1 MADEINQINPKCL
14 FVGLIQEK
22 ERTKDLL
29 DAASFCESMAT
40 ELLAIAS
47 SMEGAARLLTSLDRR
62 QMTLL
67 DVLVEQEQKE
77 VISQP
82 LVQRY
87 LQVKIAI

>member
-1 MADEINQINPKCL
+1 
-14 FVGLIQEK
+14 
-22 ERTKDLL
+22 
-29 DAASFCESMAT
+29 MAT

-67 DVLVEQEQKE
+67 DVLIEQEQKE

-87 LQVKIAI
+87 LQVKSLLNYFFNASVNAVIIPLLLGSNAN

>member
-1 MADEINQINPKCL
+1 M
-14 FVGLIQEK
+14 
-22 ERTKDLL
+22 L
-29 DAASFCESMAT
+29 DAANFCESMAT

-67 DVLVEQEQKE
+67 DVLIEQEQKE

-87 LQVKIAI
+87 LQVKSLLNYFFNASVNAVIIPLLLGSNAN

>member
-1 MADEINQINPKCL
+1 
-14 FVGLIQEK
+14 
-22 ERTKDLL
+22 
-29 DAASFCESMAT
+29 MAT

-47 SMEGAARLLTSLDRR
+47 SMEGAARLLTSFDRR

-67 DVLVEQEQKE
+67 DVLIEQEQKE

-87 LQVKIAI
+87 LQVKSLLNYFFNASVNAVIIPLLLGSNAN